1 MFAFT
6 ISLGLI
12 TRFVSVFHTRSRTR
26 VVTTALNLKRFI
38 GESRKIELLLQL
50 KLCITRFDWLRF
62 FSSTATIRWIDKNK
76 KRDFSRLSN

>member
-12 TRFVSVFHTRSRTR
+12 TRFVSVFHTRSKTK
-26 VVTTALNLKRFI
+26 VVTALNLKRFI

>member
-38 GESRKIELLLQL
+38 GESRKVELLLQL
-50 KLCITRFDWLRF
+50 KLCEIQLVTIF
-62 FSSTATIRWIDKNK
+62 FFNCDDSVD
-76 KRDFSRLSN
+76 

>member
-38 GESRKIELLLQL
+38 GESRKVELLLQL
-50 KLCITRFDWLRF
+50 KLCEIRLVTIF
-62 FSSTATIRWIDKNK
+62 FFNCDDSVD
-76 KRDFSRLSN
+76 